1 MADKLHFSLVSP
13 ARELF
18 SGEVDHVIAPGTDGE
33 FGVLAHHAPFMTTL
47 KNGVVRVLEGDTV
60 KMRIFVRGGFAD
72 VTSAG
77 LTILAE
83 EGIRFTVLSPY
94 QAAEVLGEDGEWID
108 VSGGGI
114 DTRVPYR
121 VDLPDNN
128 SMAVFFY
135 DGPLSMEIAFN
146 GILDDGHLFADALIR
161 GLGEDAAG
169 PVLARV
175 SAVASPLA

>member
-83 EGIRFTVLSPY
+83 EARML
-94 QAAEVLGEDGEWID
+94 DG
-108 VSGGGI
+108 
-114 DTRVPYR
+114 
-121 VDLPDNN
+121 
-128 SMAVFFY
+128 
-135 DGPLSMEIAFN
+135 
-146 GILDDGHLFADALIR
+146 
-161 GLGEDAAG
+161 
-169 PVLARV
+169 V
-175 SAVASPLA
+175 SAGDVQEEMDATLLKMQALDKDDSVRATLQEHFNYLESLKAVLVH